1 MIVLA
6 GDIGGTNARLA
17 LVEVSDNA
25 VHIVREG
32 RFATRDSP
40 GLGSIVR
47 RFWGDDATRP
57 NRACFGVP
65 GPVVGEACEPPHLPW
80 KLDARQ
86 LAAEIGIANVQF
98 INDFSA
104 VGYGVERLGPGD
116 LVTLQAGIPVPRGPI
131 ALLGAGTGLGEGCMI
146 WDGQRYQVYPSE
158 GGHADFAA
166 RDALEWKLVEFLR
179 TAHGHVSYDRVVSG
193 PGLASIYRFLAALGE
208 TPEQPSVRA
217 EMTREDPAAVVTT
230 HALAGTDPLCVQ
242 ALHLFVSMYGAQAG
256 NLGLTLF
263 ATGGVYI
270 AGGIA
275 PRIVDKLKD
284 GTFIR
289 AFRDKGRLSH
299 LAAVL
304 PVHVIVNPAIGV
316 LGAAAAAARPA

>member
-17 LVEVSDNA
+17 LVEVSDDA
-25 VHIVREG
+25 VRILREG
-32 RFATRDSP
+32 RFPTRDSP
-40 GLGSIVR
+40 GLGSIVL
-47 RFWGDDATRP
+47 RFCGDAATRP

-80 KLDARQ
+80 KLDASQ
-86 LAAEIGIANVQF
+86 LAAEIGIPTVQF

-116 LVTLQAGIPVPRGPI
+116 LVTLQEGTPAPRGPI

-146 WDGQRYQVYPSE
+146 WDGERYQVYPSE

-166 RDALEWKLVEFLR
+166 RDALQWRLVEFLR
-179 TAHGHVSYDRVVSG
+179 TVHGRVSYDRVLSG
-193 PGLASIYRFLAALGE
+193 PGLANIYRFLVSLGE

-217 EMTREDPAAVVTT
+217 EMTREDAAAVVTT

-284 GTFIR
+284 GTFLA

>member
-6 GDIGGTNARLA
+6 GDIGGTNVRLA
-17 LVEVSDNA
+17 LVDVSDHA
-25 VHIVREG
+25 LRIVQEE
-32 RFATRDSP
+32 RFATRSFP
-40 GLGSIVR
+40 GLGPIVR
-47 RFWGDDATRP
+47 RFCTDIGTRP
-57 NRACFGVP
+57 DRACFGVP
-65 GPVVGEACEPPHLPW
+65 GPVVSEACEAPHLPW

-86 LAAEIGIANVQF
+86 LAAEVSIPNIRF

-116 LVTLQAGIPVPRGPI
+116 LVTLQEGTPVARGPI
-131 ALLGAGTGLGEGCMI
+131 ALLGAGTGLGEGCLI
-146 WDGQRYQVYPSE
+146 WDGERYQVYPSE

-166 RDALEWKLVEFLR
+166 RDALQWKLVKFLR
-179 TAHGHVSYDRVVSG
+179 TVYGRVSYDRVLSG
-193 PGLASIYRFLAALGE
+193 PGLANIYRFLAALGE
-208 TPEQPSVRA
+208 TREQPAVRA
-217 EMTREDPAAVVTT
+217 EITREDPAAVVTR
-230 HALAGTDPLCVQ
+230 HGLAGTDLLCVQ
-242 ALHLFVSMYGAQAG
+242 ALHLFVSAYGAQAG

-284 GTFIR
+284 GTFVA